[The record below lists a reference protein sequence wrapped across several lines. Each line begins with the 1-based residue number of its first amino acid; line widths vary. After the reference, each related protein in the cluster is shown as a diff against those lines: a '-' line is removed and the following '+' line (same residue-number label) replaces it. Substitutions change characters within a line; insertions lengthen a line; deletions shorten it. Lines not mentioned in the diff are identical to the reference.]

1 MFPFLKKVCFC
12 THLYT
17 LNTPWLHHAGVF
29 THYDWTNVFSVLRG
43 HVETVLDWRLIKT
56 NEENYTFAD
65 LIKNISDIILTQFQ
79 PEQRCNGPELQQ

>member
-1 MFPFLKKVCFC
+1 M
-12 THLYT
+12 
-17 LNTPWLHHAGVF
+17 
-29 THYDWTNVFSVLRG
+29 NVFSVLRG
-43 HVETVLDWRLIKT
+43 HVETVLDWRLIKA